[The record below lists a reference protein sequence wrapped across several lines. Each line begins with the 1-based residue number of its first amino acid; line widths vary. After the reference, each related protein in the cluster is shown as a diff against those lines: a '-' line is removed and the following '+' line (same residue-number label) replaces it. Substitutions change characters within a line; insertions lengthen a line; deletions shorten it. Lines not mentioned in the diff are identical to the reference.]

1 MPTNFKGLKLNNM
14 TQNKKNVMLVP
25 IDFSEISLNALE
37 HAAQTAKH
45 FDNDLVL
52 LSIVEE
58 YLITSLFN
66 FGNNEEKEAE
76 AREKT
81 LPELEKLAV
90 SMQSKYG
97 VNCRC
102 EVRVG
107 RIYKTIIDTTEEFG
121 CDCII
126 MGTHGASGFTR
137 IVGSNA
143 GKVINYSTVPVIVVK
158 SNKIPNA
165 YRNIVFPLDL
175 SVESKQKVK
184 MAIHLGKAYKSTIHI
199 LYNKVSDEFLNNK
212 MIANLHQVENIFV
225 ENGIEYTIKEVDESS
240 SDFAEETL
248 KFAEYSQADLIMIM
262 TQSEDKAFTEYLIDT
277 YAQRIVNAEGTV
289 PVMCVNPNR
298 DVFKSE
304 FVI

>member
-1 MPTNFKGLKLNNM
+1 M
-14 TQNKKNVMLVP
+14 TQTQKNVMLVP
-25 IDFSEISLNALE
+25 VDFSEISLNALE

-45 FDNDLVL
+45 FDNDLII

-58 YLITSLFN
+58 NLLTSIFS
-66 FGNNEEKEAE
+66 NNEEKEAQ

-81 LPELEKLAV
+81 IPELEKLAV
-90 SMQSKYG
+90 SIEEKYG
-97 VNCRC
+97 VSCKP

-107 RIYKTIIDTTEEFG
+107 RIYKTVIETAVEFG

-158 SNKIPNA
+158 SNKVNNA
-165 YRNIVFPLDL
+165 YKNIVFPLDL

-184 MAIHLGKAYKSTIHI
+184 MAIHLGKSYKSTIHI

-212 MIANLHQVENIFV
+212 MIANLHQVENIFI
-225 ENGIEYTIKEVDESS
+225 ENGIEFTVKEVDESS

-277 YAQRIVNAEGTV
+277 YAQRIVNTEGTV

>member
-1 MPTNFKGLKLNNM
+1 M
-14 TQNKKNVMLVP
+14 TQIKKNVMLVP
-25 IDFSEISLNALE
+25 VDFSEISLNALE

-45 FDNDLVL
+45 FDNDLII

-58 YLITSLFN
+58 NLLTSIFS
-66 FGNNEEKEAE
+66 NNEEKEAQ

-81 LPELEKLAV
+81 IPELEKLAI
-90 SMQSKYG
+90 SIEQKYG
-97 VNCRC
+97 VNCKP

-107 RIYKTIIDTTEEFG
+107 RIYKTVIETAVEFG

-158 SNKIPNA
+158 SNKVNNA
-165 YRNIVFPLDL
+165 YKNIVFPLDL

-212 MIANLHQVENIFV
+212 MIANLHQVENIFI
-225 ENGIEYTIKEVDESS
+225 ENGHVSQVRKLLQSRKIHRGHNLLGNITR
-240 SDFAEETL
+240 SDCFV
-248 KFAEYSQADLIMIM
+248 
-262 TQSEDKAFTEYLIDT
+262 
-277 YAQRIVNAEGTV
+277 QRLNHS
-289 PVMCVNPNR
+289 
-298 DVFKSE
+298 F
-304 FVI
+304 

>member
-1 MPTNFKGLKLNNM
+1 M
-14 TQNKKNVMLVP
+14 TQTQKNVMLVP
-25 IDFSEISLNALE
+25 VDFSEISLNALE

-45 FDNDLVL
+45 FDNDLII

-58 YLITSLFN
+58 NLLTSLFS
-66 FGNNEEKEAE
+66 NNEEKEAQ

-81 LPELEKLAV
+81 LPELEKLAAQIKV
-90 SMQSKYG
+90 KYG
-97 VNCRC
+97 VNCKT

-107 RIYKTIIDTTEEFG
+107 RIYKTIVATAQELG

-143 GKVINYSTVPVIVVK
+143 GKVINYSTIPVIVVK
-158 SNKIPNA
+158 SNKQTNA
-165 YRNIVFPLDL
+165 YKNIVFPLDL

-184 MAIHLGKAYKSTIHI
+184 MAIHLGKSYKSTVHI

-212 MIANLHQVENIFV
+212 MIANLHQVENIFI
-225 ENGIEYTIKEVDESS
+225 ENGIEFTIKEVDESS

-262 TQSEDKAFTEYLIDT
+262 TQSEDKEITEYLIDT

-298 DVFKSE
+298 DVFKAE

>member
-1 MPTNFKGLKLNNM
+1 M
-14 TQNKKNVMLVP
+14 TQTQKNVMLVP
-25 IDFSEISLNALE
+25 VDFSEISLNALE

-45 FDNDLVL
+45 FDNDLII

-58 YLITSLFN
+58 NLLTSIFS
-66 FGNNEEKEAE
+66 NNEEKEAQ

-81 LPELEKLAV
+81 IPELEKLAV
-90 SMQSKYG
+90 SIEEKYG
-97 VNCRC
+97 VSCKP

-107 RIYKTIIDTTEEFG
+107 RIYKTVIETAVEFG

-158 SNKIPNA
+158 SNKVNNA
-165 YRNIVFPLDL
+165 YKNIVFPLDL

-184 MAIHLGKAYKSTIHI
+184 MAIHLGKSYKSTIHI

-212 MIANLHQVENIFV
+212 MIANLHQVENIFI
-225 ENGIEYTIKEVDESS
+225 ENGIEFTVKEVDESS

>member
-1 MPTNFKGLKLNNM
+1 M
-14 TQNKKNVMLVP
+14 TQTQKNVMLVP
-25 IDFSEISLNALE
+25 VDFSEISLNALE

-45 FDNDLVL
+45 FDNDLII

-58 YLITSLFN
+58 NLLTSLFS
-66 FGNNEEKEAE
+66 NNEEKEAQ

-81 LPELEKLAV
+81 LPELEKLADQIKV
-90 SMQSKYG
+90 KYG
-97 VNCRC
+97 VNCKT

-107 RIYKTIIDTTEEFG
+107 RIYKTIVATAQELG

-143 GKVINYSTVPVIVVK
+143 GKVINYSTIPVIVVK
-158 SNKIPNA
+158 SNKQTNA
-165 YRNIVFPLDL
+165 YKNIVFPLDL

-184 MAIHLGKAYKSTIHI
+184 MAIHLGKSYKSTVHI

-212 MIANLHQVENIFV
+212 MIANLHQVENIFI
-225 ENGIEYTIKEVDESS
+225 ENGIEFTIKEVDESS

-262 TQSEDKAFTEYLIDT
+262 TQSEDKEITEYLIDT

-298 DVFKSE
+298 DVFKAE

>member
-1 MPTNFKGLKLNNM
+1 M
-14 TQNKKNVMLVP
+14 TQPQKNVMLVP
-25 IDFSEISLNALE
+25 VDFSEISLNALE

-45 FDNDLVL
+45 FDNDLVI

-58 YLITSLFN
+58 NLLSSIFS
-66 FGNNEEKEAE
+66 NNEEKEAQ

-81 LPELEKLAV
+81 LPELEKLADNIK
-90 SMQSKYG
+90 SKYG
-97 VNCRC
+97 VICKT

-107 RIYKTIIDTTEEFG
+107 RIYKTIVETAVEFG

-126 MGTHGASGFTR
+126 MGTHGASGFAR

-158 SNKIPNA
+158 SNKQTNA
-165 YRNIVFPLDL
+165 YKNIVFPLDL

-199 LYNKVSDEFLNNK
+199 LYNKVDDEFLNNK
-212 MIANLHQVENIFV
+212 MTANLRQVENIFI
-225 ENGIEYTIKEVDESS
+225 ENNIEFTVKEVDESS
-240 SDFAEETL
+240 NDFAEETL

-262 TQSEDKAFTEYLIDT
+262 TQSEDKAITEILIDT

-298 DVFKSE
+298 DVFKAE

>member
-1 MPTNFKGLKLNNM
+1 M
-14 TQNKKNVMLVP
+14 TQTKKNVMLVP
-25 IDFSEISLNALE
+25 VDFSEISLNALE

-45 FDNDLVL
+45 FDNDLII

-58 YLITSLFN
+58 NLLTSIFS
-66 FGNNEEKEAE
+66 NNEEKEAQ

-81 LPELEKLAV
+81 IPELEKLAI
-90 SMQSKYG
+90 SIEEKYG
-97 VNCRC
+97 VSCKP

-107 RIYKTIIDTTEEFG
+107 RIYKTVIETAVEFG

-158 SNKIPNA
+158 SNKVNNA
-165 YRNIVFPLDL
+165 YKNIVFPLDL

-199 LYNKVSDEFLNNK
+199 LYNKVDDEFLNNK
-212 MIANLHQVENIFV
+212 MTANLRQVENIFI
-225 ENGIEYTIKEVDESS
+225 ENNIEFTVKEVDESS
-240 SDFAEETL
+240 NDFAEETL

-262 TQSEDKAFTEYLIDT
+262 TQSEDKAITEILIDT

-298 DVFKSE
+298 DVFKAE

>member
-1 MPTNFKGLKLNNM
+1 M
-14 TQNKKNVMLVP
+14 TQTKKNVMLVP
-25 IDFSEISLNALE
+25 VDFSEISLNALE

-45 FDNDLVL
+45 FDNDLII

-58 YLITSLFN
+58 NLLTSIFS
-66 FGNNEEKEAE
+66 NNEEKEAQ

-81 LPELEKLAV
+81 IPELEKLAI
-90 SMQSKYG
+90 SIEEKYG
-97 VNCRC
+97 VSCKP

-107 RIYKTIIDTTEEFG
+107 RIYKTVIETAVEFG

-158 SNKIPNA
+158 SNKVNNA
-165 YRNIVFPLDL
+165 YKNIVFPLDL

-184 MAIHLGKAYKSTIHI
+184 MAIHLGKSYKSTIHI

-212 MIANLHQVENIFV
+212 MIANLHQVENIFI
-225 ENGIEYTIKEVDESS
+225 ENGIEFTVKEVDESS

>member
-1 MPTNFKGLKLNNM
+1 M
-14 TQNKKNVMLVP
+14 TQTQKNVMLVP
-25 IDFSEISLNALE
+25 VDFSEISLNALE

-45 FDNDLVL
+45 FDNDLII

-58 YLITSLFN
+58 NLLTSLFS
-66 FGNNEEKEAE
+66 NNEEKEAQ

-81 LPELEKLAV
+81 LPELEKLADQIKV
-90 SMQSKYG
+90 KYG
-97 VNCRC
+97 VNCKT

-107 RIYKTIIDTTEEFG
+107 RIYKTIVATAQELG

-143 GKVINYSTVPVIVVK
+143 GKVINYSTIPVIVVK
-158 SNKIPNA
+158 SNKQTNA
-165 YRNIVFPLDL
+165 YKNIVFPLDL

-184 MAIHLGKAYKSTIHI
+184 MAIHLGKSYKSTVHL

-212 MIANLHQVENIFV
+212 MIANLHQVENIFI
-225 ENGIEYTIKEVDESS
+225 ENGIEFTIKEVDESS

-262 TQSEDKAFTEYLIDT
+262 TQSEDKEITEYLIDT

-298 DVFKSE
+298 DVFKAE

>member
-1 MPTNFKGLKLNNM
+1 M
-14 TQNKKNVMLVP
+14 TQTKKNVMLVP
-25 IDFSEISLNALE
+25 VDFSEISLNALE
-37 HAAQTAKH
+37 HAAQAAKH

-58 YLITSLFN
+58 YLLTSLFN
-66 FGNNEEKEAE
+66 FGNNDEKEAL

-81 LPELEKLAV
+81 MPELEKLA
-90 SMQSKYG
+90 SHIFDKYG
-97 VNCRC
+97 IHCKT

-107 RIYKTIIDTTEEFG
+107 RIYKTIIETAEEFH

-137 IVGSNA
+137 ILGTNSS
-143 GKVINYSTVPVIVVK
+143 KVINYSNVPVIVVK
-158 SNKIPNA
+158 SARANNA
-165 YRNIVFPLDL
+165 YKNIVFPLDL

-184 MAIHLGKAYKSTIHI
+184 MAIHLAKSYQATINI
-199 LYNKVSDEFLNNK
+199 IYNKVSDEFLNNK
-212 MIANLHQVENIFV
+212 MIANLRQVENIFI
-225 ENGIEYTIKEVDESS
+225 ENGIEFTIKEVDESS

-248 KFAEYSQADLIMIM
+248 KYAEYSQADLIMIM
-262 TQSEDKAFTEYLIDT
+262 TQSEDKGLSEYIIDT
-277 YAQRIVNAEGTV
+277 YAQRIVNAEGSV

-298 DVFKSE
+298 DLFKVE

>member
-1 MPTNFKGLKLNNM
+1 M
-14 TQNKKNVMLVP
+14 TQTQKNVMLVP
-25 IDFSEISLNALE
+25 VDFSEISLNALE

-45 FDNDLVL
+45 FDNDLVI

-58 YLITSLFN
+58 NLLTSLFS
-66 FGNNEEKEAE
+66 NNEEKEAQ

-81 LPELEKLAV
+81 LPELEKLAD
-90 SMQSKYG
+90 QIKAKYG
-97 VNCRC
+97 VSCKT

-107 RIYKTIIDTTEEFG
+107 RIYKTIVETAVEFG

-143 GKVINYSTVPVIVVK
+143 GKVINYSTIPVIVVK
-158 SNKIPNA
+158 SNKQTNA
-165 YRNIVFPLDL
+165 YKNIVFPLDL

-184 MAIHLGKAYKSTIHI
+184 MAIHLGKSYKSTIHI

-212 MIANLHQVENIFV
+212 MIANLHQVENIFI
-225 ENGIEYTIKEVDESS
+225 ENGIEFTIKEVDESS
-240 SDFAEETL
+240 SDFADETL

-262 TQSEDKAFTEYLIDT
+262 TQSEDKAITEYLIDT

-298 DVFKSE
+298 DVFKAE

>member
-1 MPTNFKGLKLNNM
+1 M
-14 TQNKKNVMLVP
+14 TQTKKNVMLVP
-25 IDFSEISLNALE
+25 VDFSEISLNAVE

-58 YLITSLFN
+58 YLLTSLFS
-66 FGNNEEKEAE
+66 FGNNEEKEAL

-81 LPELEKLAV
+81 MPELEKLAAEIFE
-90 SMQSKYG
+90 KYG
-97 VNCRC
+97 IHCKT
-102 EVRVG
+102 EVKVG
-107 RIYKTIIDTTEEFG
+107 RIYKTVIETAEEYH

-137 IVGSNA
+137 ILGSNA
-143 GKVINYSTVPVIVVK
+143 GKVINYSNVPVIVVK
-158 SNKIPNA
+158 NSRVNNA
-165 YRNIVFPLDL
+165 YKNIVFPLDL
-175 SVESKQKVK
+175 TAESKQKVK
-184 MAIHLGKAYKSTIHI
+184 MAIHLGKSYHSTIHI

-212 MIANLHQVENIFV
+212 MIANLRQVENIFV
-225 ENGIEYTIKEVDESS
+225 ENGIEYTVKEVDESS

-248 KFAEYSQADLIMIM
+248 KYAEYSQADLIMIM
-262 TQSEDKAFTEYLIDT
+262 TQSEDKAITEYLIDT
-277 YAQRIVNAEGTV
+277 YSQRIVNAEGTV

-298 DVFKSE
+298 DVFKTE

>member
-1 MPTNFKGLKLNNM
+1 M
-14 TQNKKNVMLVP
+14 TQTKKNVMLVP
-25 IDFSEISLNALE
+25 VDFSEISLNALE

-45 FDNDLVL
+45 FDNDLII

-58 YLITSLFN
+58 NLLTSIFS
-66 FGNNEEKEAE
+66 NNEEKEAQ

-81 LPELEKLAV
+81 IPELEKLAI
-90 SMQSKYG
+90 SIEEKYG
-97 VNCRC
+97 VSCKP

-107 RIYKTIIDTTEEFG
+107 RIYKTVIETAVEFG

-158 SNKIPNA
+158 SNKVNNA
-165 YRNIVFPLDL
+165 YKNIVFPLDL

-212 MIANLHQVENIFV
+212 MIANLHQVENIFI
-225 ENGIEYTIKEVDESS
+225 ENGIEFTVKEVDESS

>member
-1 MPTNFKGLKLNNM
+1 M
-14 TQNKKNVMLVP
+14 TQTKKNIMLVP
-25 IDFSEISLNALE
+25 VDFSEISLNALE

-45 FDNDLVL
+45 FDNDLII

-58 YLITSLFN
+58 NLLTSIFS
-66 FGNNEEKEAE
+66 NNEEKEAQ

-81 LPELEKLAV
+81 IPELEKLAI
-90 SMQSKYG
+90 SIEQKYG
-97 VNCRC
+97 VNCKP

-107 RIYKTIIDTTEEFG
+107 RIYKTVIETAVEFG

-158 SNKIPNA
+158 SNKVNNA
-165 YRNIVFPLDL
+165 YKNIVFPLDL

-184 MAIHLGKAYKSTIHI
+184 MAIHLGKSYKSTIHI

-212 MIANLHQVENIFV
+212 MIANLHQVENIFI
-225 ENGIEYTIKEVDESS
+225 ENGIEFTVKEVDESS

>member
-1 MPTNFKGLKLNNM
+1 M
-14 TQNKKNVMLVP
+14 TQTQKNVMLVP
-25 IDFSEISLNALE
+25 VDFSEISLNALE

-45 FDNDLVL
+45 FDNDLVI

-58 YLITSLFN
+58 NLLTSLFS
-66 FGNNEEKEAE
+66 NNEEKEAQ

-81 LPELEKLAV
+81 LPELEKLAD
-90 SMQSKYG
+90 QIKEKYG
-97 VNCRC
+97 VSCKT

-107 RIYKTIIDTTEEFG
+107 RIYKTIVETAVEFG

-143 GKVINYSTVPVIVVK
+143 GKVINYSTIPVIVVK
-158 SNKIPNA
+158 SNKQTNA
-165 YRNIVFPLDL
+165 YKNIVFPLDL

-184 MAIHLGKAYKSTIHI
+184 MAIHLGKSYKSTIHI

-212 MIANLHQVENIFV
+212 MIANLHQVENIFI
-225 ENGIEYTIKEVDESS
+225 ENGIEFTIKEVDESS
-240 SDFAEETL
+240 SDFADETL

-262 TQSEDKAFTEYLIDT
+262 TQSEDKAITEYLIDT

-298 DVFKSE
+298 DVFKAE

>member
-1 MPTNFKGLKLNNM
+1 MIET
-14 TQNKKNVMLVP
+14 KKNVMLVP

-45 FDNDLVL
+45 FDNDLVI

-58 YLITSLFN
+58 N
-66 FGNNEEKEAE
+66 FISSIFSNNEEKTAQ

-81 LPELEKLAV
+81 IPELEKLAI
-90 SMQSKYG
+90 SINSKYG
-97 VNCRC
+97 VKCTP
-102 EVRVG
+102 EVKVG
-107 RIYKTIIDTTEEFG
+107 RIYKTVIETAEEHG

-158 SNKIPNA
+158 SNKVNNA
-165 YRNIVFPLDL
+165 YKNIVFPLDL
-175 SVESKQKVK
+175 SAESKQKVK

-199 LYNKVSDEFLNNK
+199 LYNKVGDEFLNNK
-212 MIANLHQVENIFV
+212 MAANLRQVENIFI
-225 ENGIEYTIKEVDESS
+225 ENNIEFTVKEVDESN

-248 KFAEYSQADLIMIM
+248 KYAEYSQADLIMIM
-262 TQSEDKAFTEYLIDT
+262 TQSEDKAITEYLIDT
-277 YAQRIVNAEGTV
+277 YSQRIVNAEGTV

-298 DVFKSE
+298 DVFKTE

>member
-1 MPTNFKGLKLNNM
+1 M
-14 TQNKKNVMLVP
+14 TENKKNVMLVP

-45 FDNDLVL
+45 FNNDLVL

-58 YLITSLFN
+58 SILSSIFS
-66 FGNNEEKEAE
+66 NNDEKEAL

-81 LPELEKLAV
+81 IPELEKLAANIH
-90 SMQSKYG
+90 QKYG
-97 VNCRC
+97 VKCTS
-102 EVRVG
+102 EVKVG
-107 RIYKTIIDTTEEFG
+107 RIYKTVIETAQEFG

-158 SNKIPNA
+158 SNKENNA
-165 YRNIVFPLDL
+165 YKNIVFPIDL
-175 SVESKQKVK
+175 SAESKQKVK

-212 MIANLHQVENIFV
+212 MIANLHQIENIFI
-225 ENGIEYTIKEVDESS
+225 ENSIEFTTKEVDESS

-248 KFAEYSQADLIMIM
+248 KFAEYSKADLIMIM
-262 TQSEDKAFTEYLIDT
+262 TQSEDKDISEYLIDT
-277 YAQRIVNAEGTV
+277 YSQRIVNAEGTV
-289 PVMCVNPNR
+289 PVMCINPNR
-298 DVFKSE
+298 DIFKAE

>member
-1 MPTNFKGLKLNNM
+1 MIQ
-14 TQNKKNVMLVP
+14 TQKNVMLVP
-25 IDFSEISLNALE
+25 VDFSEISLNALE

-45 FDNDLVL
+45 FDNDLVI

-58 YLITSLFN
+58 NLLTSLFS
-66 FGNNEEKEAE
+66 NNEEKEAQ

-81 LPELEKLAV
+81 LPELEKLAD
-90 SMQSKYG
+90 QIKAKYG
-97 VNCRC
+97 VSCKT

-107 RIYKTIIDTTEEFG
+107 RIYKTIVETAVEFG

-143 GKVINYSTVPVIVVK
+143 GKVINYSTIPVIVVK
-158 SNKIPNA
+158 SNKQTNA
-165 YRNIVFPLDL
+165 YKNIVFPLDL

-184 MAIHLGKAYKSTIHI
+184 MAIHLGKSYKSTIHI

-212 MIANLHQVENIFV
+212 MIANLHQVENIFI
-225 ENGIEYTIKEVDESS
+225 ENGIEFTIKEVDESS
-240 SDFAEETL
+240 SDFADETL

-262 TQSEDKAFTEYLIDT
+262 TQSEDKAITEYLIDT

-298 DVFKSE
+298 DVFKAE

>member
-1 MPTNFKGLKLNNM
+1 M
-14 TQNKKNVMLVP
+14 TESKKNVMLVP
-25 IDFSEISLNALE
+25 IDFSEISLNALD

-58 YLITSLFN
+58 SILSSIFS
-66 FGNNEEKEAE
+66 NNEEKEAQ

-81 LPELEKLAV
+81 IPELEKLAL
-90 SMQSKYG
+90 SIHEKYG
-97 VNCRC
+97 VKCTS
-102 EVRVG
+102 EVKVG
-107 RIYKTIIDTTEEFG
+107 RIYKTVIETAEEHG

-158 SNKIPNA
+158 NKKINNA
-165 YRNIVFPLDL
+165 YKNIVFPIDL
-175 SVESKQKVK
+175 SLESKQKVK

-212 MIANLHQVENIFV
+212 MIANLHQVENIFK
-225 ENGIEYTIKEVDESS
+225 ENFIEFTTKEVDESS
-240 SDFAEETL
+240 SDFAVETL
-248 KFAEYSQADLIMIM
+248 KYAEYSQADLIMIM
-262 TQSEDKAFTEYLIDT
+262 TQSEDKDITEYLIDT
-277 YAQRIVNAEGTV
+277 YSQRIVNAEGTV

-298 DVFKSE
+298 DIFKAE

>member
-1 MPTNFKGLKLNNM
+1 M
-14 TQNKKNVMLVP
+14 TQTKKNVMLVP
-25 IDFSEISLNALE
+25 VDFSEISLNALE

-45 FDNDLVL
+45 FDNDLII

-58 YLITSLFN
+58 NLLTSIFS
-66 FGNNEEKEAE
+66 NNEEKEAQ

-81 LPELEKLAV
+81 IPELEKLAI
-90 SMQSKYG
+90 SIEQKYG
-97 VNCRC
+97 VNCKP

-107 RIYKTIIDTTEEFG
+107 RIYKTVIETAVEFG

-158 SNKIPNA
+158 SNKVNNA
-165 YRNIVFPLDL
+165 YKNIVFPLDL

-184 MAIHLGKAYKSTIHI
+184 MAIHLGKSYKSTIHI

-212 MIANLHQVENIFV
+212 MIANLHQVENIFI
-225 ENGIEYTIKEVDESS
+225 ENGIEFTVKEVDESS

>member
-1 MPTNFKGLKLNNM
+1 M
-14 TQNKKNVMLVP
+14 TQTKKNVMLVP
-25 IDFSEISLNALE
+25 VDFSEISLNALE

-45 FDNDLVL
+45 FDNDLII

-58 YLITSLFN
+58 NLLTSIFS
-66 FGNNEEKEAE
+66 NNEEKEAQ

-81 LPELEKLAV
+81 IPELEKLAI
-90 SMQSKYG
+90 SMEEKYG
-97 VNCRC
+97 VSCKP

-107 RIYKTIIDTTEEFG
+107 RIYKTVIETAVEFG

-158 SNKIPNA
+158 SNKVNNA
-165 YRNIVFPLDL
+165 YKNIVFPLDL

-212 MIANLHQVENIFV
+212 MIANLHQVENIFI
-225 ENGIEYTIKEVDESS
+225 ENGIEFTVKEVDESS